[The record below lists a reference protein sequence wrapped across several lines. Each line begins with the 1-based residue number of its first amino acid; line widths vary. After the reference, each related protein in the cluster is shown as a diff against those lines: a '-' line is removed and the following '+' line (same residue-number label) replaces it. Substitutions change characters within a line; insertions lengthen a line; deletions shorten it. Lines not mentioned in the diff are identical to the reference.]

1 MAGFGKIKSKLQG
14 HWIMNHFTIR
24 DIENLCGIKAH
35 TLRIWEQRYSL
46 FLAKRKESQHRIYDN
61 EDLKQLLRISFLYH
75 SGHKISKIAALSAG
89 EIQQLIEASP
99 IKEDNH
105 EAFVQQLIEA
115 GVDFDKEKF
124 EKIVNS
130 LIVIIGLEKCIINIF
145 YPFLQRIGLLWMT
158 NNVIP
163 AQEHFVSHIIRKKI
177 ILATDGL
184 EVDRNSL
191 NNIILFS
198 PIGELHEL
206 PLLTANYFFRK
217 NNIPTTYFGTNV
229 AKESLTYF
237 LKHKAA
243 THLYTHLIT
252 PVNSDELNN
261 YISSLCNNFQDKK
274 IVISGPACKFI
285 DSNHTNLQVLNSLD
299 ELIRFAKETGAV
311 T

>member
-1 MAGFGKIKSKLQG
+1 
-14 HWIMNHFTIR
+14 
-24 DIENLCGIKAH
+24 
-35 TLRIWEQRYSL
+35 
-46 FLAKRKESQHRIYDN
+46 
-61 EDLKQLLRISFLYH
+61 
-75 SGHKISKIAALSAG
+75 
-89 EIQQLIEASP
+89 
-99 IKEDNH
+99 
-105 EAFVQQLIEA
+105 
-115 GVDFDKEKF
+115 VDFDKEKF

-130 LIVIIGLEKCIINIF
+130 LIVRIGLEKSIINIF
-145 YPFLQRIGLLWMT
+145 YPFLHRIGLLWMT

-184 EVDRNSL
+184 EVDRKSL
-191 NNIILFS
+191 LNIILFT

-217 NNIPTTYFGTNV
+217 NNIRTTYFGANV
-229 AKESLTYF
+229 AIESLAYYME
-237 LKHKAA
+237 HNAA

-261 YISSLCNNFQDKK
+261 YIRSLCNNFQDKK
-274 IVISGPACKFI
+274 IIISGPACKFI
-285 DSNHTNLQVLNSLD
+285 NSIHTNLHVLYSLD